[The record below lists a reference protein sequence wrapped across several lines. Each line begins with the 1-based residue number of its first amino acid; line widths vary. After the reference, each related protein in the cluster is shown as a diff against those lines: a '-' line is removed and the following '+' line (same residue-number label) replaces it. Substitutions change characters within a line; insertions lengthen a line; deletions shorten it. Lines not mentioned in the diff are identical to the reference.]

1 MPAATFVVF
10 AGAAAVFVCATG
22 AVTVT
27 CDGVVLAPS
36 VTTVVLLTGVVV
48 LLLLLAPATLPVVPV
63 VVVVVV
69 PAVPVVVPAAPVV
82 VVVET
87 PMPAQPCA
95 PVDGVTMRNSLIGV
109 PPRNAVSMFCAVTST
124 HEFGFG
130 GVSDSVTTTPAWPR
144 RFVVSVQ
151 PCTSQPPRP
160 WPIVLKPPK
169 FTESGSILPSG
180 LRLKCTVA
188 PETGFP
194 KKSRTVSTQTF
205 VRALRDTV
213 QRLRGLG
220 LDGLRQRVRGG
231 PRRVERLLVG

>member
-1 MPAATFVVF
+1 
-10 AGAAAVFVCATG
+10 
-22 AVTVT
+22 
-27 CDGVVLAPS
+27 
-36 VTTVVLLTGVVV
+36 
-48 LLLLLAPATLPVVPV
+48 
-63 VVVVVV
+63 
-69 PAVPVVVPAAPVV
+69 
-82 VVVET
+82 
-87 PMPAQPCA
+87 MPAQPCA

-194 KKSRTVSTQTF
+194 KKSRTVSTQNISF
-205 VRALRDTV
+205 VPFGTQFSVFEAWAWTAFVSVSAAGRGALN
-213 QRLRGLG
+213 GCWYG
-220 LDGLRQRVRGG
+220 
-231 PRRVERLLVG
+231 